1 MKTNLLVLFVSQ
13 LLSFLSPEMIKNT
26 INSALEFLEDK
37 VNATNTE
44 LDNAAVIPVIRMI
57 RTTLGIIDTNSGNYH
72 EVKTTTGVMIT
83 NLLTSLFTVMPPEM
97 IKGFIDQ
104 GLDVVENMIQASE
117 TTMDD
122 SLILPIIVMIR
133 TTFDIPDNDVAP
145 AVVPA
150 PSVD

>member
-13 LLSFLSPEMIKNT
+13 LLSFLSPKMIKNT

-37 VNATNTE
+37 VNATETE
-44 LDNAAVIPVIRMI
+44 LDNAAVIPVIQMI
-57 RTTLGIIDTNSGNYH
+57 RTTLGIIDTNSENYH

-83 NLLTSLFTVMPPEM
+83 NLLTTLFAVMPPEM

-122 SLILPIIVMIR
+122 SLILPIILMIR
-133 TTFDIPDNDVAP
+133 TTFDIPDNDVVP
-145 AVVPA
+145 AVVQTP
-150 PSVD
+150 VVG